1 MTEGSKDME
10 DIIDLVDDRDK
21 QRREEEKNDDSDVG
35 EIEFENFESRVS
47 DEEGNQEDV
56 QSMDS
61 QLRTGV
67 KCKNLIAEADVGI
80 NLRTG
85 QEVESNRGWLVA
97 LAWPGFDSS
106 GLEFGWNE
114 KVAEAAKG
122 GKCKTTSS
130 NT

>member
-10 DIIDLVDDRDK
+10 DIIDMVDDRDK

-35 EIEFENFESRVS
+35 EIEVENFESRVS

-61 QLRTGV
+61 Q
-67 KCKNLIAEADVGI
+67 CKNLIAEADVGI
-80 NLRTG
+80 NQRTG